1 MQISNILVEESFHYT
16 EDKINMAC
24 RGEEIDALDI
34 IADYC
39 VNVKEKV
46 EYTDAIWEIPVEEGI
61 SLMQYLYEKRGVIR
75 EDDFRRLEEIFSKK
89 FRCISLEDR
98 DRRILVSLG
107 EYENSSSNIQE
118 YIGKRRSILSTV
130 TDIQEYAEFMESCF
144 PNSCFAEDIVDE
156 MKFIDNF
163 PQNVK
168 EITDSLSV
176 LDDEA
181 IELYT
186 KYRSNLKI
194 AMDIL
199 SSKLVECAPDPKH
212 AKDLLFT
219 FAYEEI
225 VDGKNEAKK
234 KQVECSPHLKLIHPG
249 SNLRIYFFWRDKN
262 VGEGKKVLIGR
273 IGRHPY

>member
-39 VNVKEKV
+39 VNIKEKV
-46 EYTDAIWEIPVEEGI
+46 EYTDNIWEIPVQEGI

-75 EDDFRRLEEIFSKK
+75 EDDFRRLEEMFSKK
-89 FRCISLEDR
+89 FRCISSEDR

-118 YIGKRRSILSTV
+118 YIGKRRTILSTI

-156 MKFIDNF
+156 MKYIDNF
-163 PQNVK
+163 SQNVK

-234 KQVECSPHLKLIHPG
+234 KQIECSPHLKLIHPG
-249 SNLRIYFFWRDKN
+249 SNLRIYFSWRDKD
-262 VGEGKKVLIGR
+262 VGDGKKVLIGR